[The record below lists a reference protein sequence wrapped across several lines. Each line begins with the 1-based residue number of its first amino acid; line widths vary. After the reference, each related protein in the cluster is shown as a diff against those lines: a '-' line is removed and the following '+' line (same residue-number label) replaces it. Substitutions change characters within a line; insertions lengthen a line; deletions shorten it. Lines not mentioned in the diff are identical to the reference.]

1 MCFYRENLM
10 KNKLILFLLGS
21 LFVSTTAFSANP
33 VGKFLSE
40 LLIFEDTTERNME
53 VYQDI
58 VLKLNP
64 FQDCNS
70 EYPIIRETD
79 IPEGFVKKSE
89 AKKIFKKLREHPIY
103 TDNDL
108 TFEEFMN
115 DYFYITN
122 EDGSEKF
129 TDFPCEIQTSP
140 ELSKLYL
147 CLDGNYRYVSE
158 FEEYE
163 PDALSCEDCPELC
176 DKNCRRQKSI
186 IKEKYIP
193 GRHGGFIVLEEGS
206 RREHSF
212 GENNIYKDFRNT
224 LLSKTTIEDADDYVD
239 KKNYIKIKIID
250 RVPPSIENGLP
261 NLGENDSHYTCS
273 SCDYYK
279 TENFDIKDDIE
290 PVVYAKF
297 TFGKIVECPK
307 EYEKWIERE
316 VWDSEENIVKIDHR
330 NENNSS
336 KKNFFKDVVRFKE
349 PFDGY
354 IRYSVFAKEKS
365 PKGEGNVNP
374 SVAKIEYNQPD
385 IGYGYSEAGDLG
397 NTYFTAK
404 DWPEKSDL
412 SDCSEVGYNTG
423 LIRVRDN
430 DRPNI
435 IIRITN
441 TETNEQMFFPP
452 CFDYDDIKISNSSK
466 YNGVSGHFQ
475 TNQDDYN
482 FFVKSL
488 DDAYNHK
495 KIAKDKDSNPYFT
508 IYSIDDSNL
517 TGKIKGSFADRLL
530 FNADPKFIKENIRVE
545 DYYFSDNDT
554 DGINIITD
562 NNFNI
567 KNGSLGKS
575 LGTFSKMTAL
585 FENSGNFVFKSGVE
599 YKLDVWTD
607 DNVKWT
613 NISSENS
620 TEAKILD
627 RARVYE
633 TGIKSGFIKLDF
645 YNENLNKEIKIDPK
659 KSINGDILFTLENA
673 TNRNHN
679 IKTVEELE
687 ANGFPSVT
695 VFAEDYSGLTR
706 ELRLFLRV
714 NDKKLHLKT
723 LD

>member
-1 MCFYRENLM
+1 
-10 KNKLILFLLGS
+10 
-21 LFVSTTAFSANP
+21 
-33 VGKFLSE
+33 
-40 LLIFEDTTERNME
+40 
-53 VYQDI
+53 
-58 VLKLNP
+58 
-64 FQDCNS
+64 
-70 EYPIIRETD
+70 
-79 IPEGFVKKSE
+79 
-89 AKKIFKKLREHPIY
+89 
-103 TDNDL
+103 
-108 TFEEFMN
+108 
-115 DYFYITN
+115 
-122 EDGSEKF
+122 
-129 TDFPCEIQTSP
+129 
-140 ELSKLYL
+140 
-147 CLDGNYRYVSE
+147 
-158 FEEYE
+158 
-163 PDALSCEDCPELC
+163 
-176 DKNCRRQKSI
+176 
-186 IKEKYIP
+186 
-193 GRHGGFIVLEEGS
+193 
-206 RREHSF
+206 
-212 GENNIYKDFRNT
+212 
-224 LLSKTTIEDADDYVD
+224 
-239 KKNYIKIKIID
+239 
-250 RVPPSIENGLP
+250 
-261 NLGENDSHYTCS
+261 
-273 SCDYYK
+273 
-279 TENFDIKDDIE
+279 
-290 PVVYAKF
+290 
-297 TFGKIVECPK
+297 
-307 EYEKWIERE
+307 
-316 VWDSEENIVKIDHR
+316 
-330 NENNSS
+330 
-336 KKNFFKDVVRFKE
+336 
-349 PFDGY
+349 
-354 IRYSVFAKEKS
+354 
-365 PKGEGNVNP
+365 
-374 SVAKIEYNQPD
+374 
-385 IGYGYSEAGDLG
+385 
-397 NTYFTAK
+397 
-404 DWPEKSDL
+404 
-412 SDCSEVGYNTG
+412 
-423 LIRVRDN
+423 
-430 DRPNI
+430 
-435 IIRITN
+435 
-441 TETNEQMFFPP
+441 
-452 CFDYDDIKISNSSK
+452 
-466 YNGVSGHFQ
+466 GHFQ

-585 FENSGNFVFKSGVE
+585 FENSRNFVFKSGVE

-673 TNRNHN
+673 TNRNYN

-714 NDKKLHLKT
+714 NDKNLHLKT

>member
-1 MCFYRENLM
+1 M
-10 KNKLILFLLGS
+10 KNKLIVFLLVGS
-21 LFVSTTAFSANP
+21 LFISTKVFSANP
-33 VGKFLSE
+33 VGKYLSE
-40 LLIFEDTTERNME
+40 LYLFEDTTERDIE
-53 VYQDI
+53 VYQDV

-79 IPEGFVKKSE
+79 IPEGFVKKSQ

-122 EDGSEKF
+122 QDGSEKF

-140 ELSKLYL
+140 ELSRLYL

-163 PDALSCEDCPELC
+163 PDALSCEECPELC
-176 DKNCRRQKSI
+176 DKNCRRQNTI
-186 IKEKYIP
+186 IKEKYIT
-193 GRHGGFIVLEEGS
+193 GRHGGLVVYEEGS

-212 GENNIYKDFRNT
+212 GNYNIYKDFRNT
-224 LLSKTTIEDADDYVD
+224 ILSRAIIEDADDYID
-239 KKNYIKIKIID
+239 KKNYIKITIID

-261 NLGENDSHYTCS
+261 NLGENDSNYICS

-297 TFGKIVECPK
+297 TFGRIGECPK
-307 EYEKWIERE
+307 ENEKWIDQED
-316 VWDSEENIVKIDHR
+316 WNSEEKIVKIDHR
-330 NENNSS
+330 NDRNSS
-336 KKNFFKDVVRFKE
+336 KKNFFKDVVRFEE

-354 IRYSVFAKEKS
+354 VRYSIFAKEKS

-374 SVAKIEYNQPD
+374 GIAKIEYNQPD

-397 NTYFTAK
+397 NTFFTAR

-412 SDCSEVGYNTG
+412 PDCCDVGYNTG

-452 CFDYDDIKISNSSK
+452 CFGHNDIDISNSSK
-466 YNGVSGHFQ
+466 YKGIQEKFQ
-475 TNQDDYN
+475 SNQDDYN
-482 FFVKSL
+482 LFVSGL
-488 DDAYNHK
+488 DDAYNYEI
-495 KIAKDKDSNPYFT
+495 IAKDKDSIPYFT
-508 IYSIDDSNL
+508 IYSIDDSDL
-517 TGKIKGSFADRLL
+517 KSKTKGSFADRLL
-530 FNADPKFIKENIRVE
+530 LNADPKFIKENVRVE
-545 DYYFSDNDT
+545 DYYFSDNNT
-554 DGINIITD
+554 EGIDILND
-562 NNFNI
+562 NKTNLE
-567 KNGSLGKS
+567 KGSLGKS
-575 LGTFSKMTAL
+575 LGTFSKMAVL
-585 FENSGNFVFKSGVE
+585 FDNSGDFQFKKGVE

-613 NISSENS
+613 NISSDGTKDNL
-620 TEAKILD
+620 LD
-627 RARVYE
+627 TPKVYE
-633 TGIKSGFIKLDF
+633 TGIKSGFIMLDF
-645 YNENLNKEIKIDPK
+645 HNENLNKEVKIDPK
-659 KSINGDILFTLENA
+659 KGINGDILFTLEDS
-673 TNRNHN
+673 TNRSHN
-679 IKTVEELE
+679 LKSVQELE
-687 ANGFPSVT
+687 SCGFPSIT
-695 VFAEDYSGLTR
+695 VFAEDFSGLTR
-706 ELRLFLRV
+706 ELKLFLRV
-714 NDKKLHLKT
+714 NDKKLNLKT
-723 LD
+723 FD